1 MLQSSLEL
9 RHVVAK
15 QMFVAVPLVG
25 LLSSWLRQ
33 LAEIASTLIP
43 QISCPTCIAAGMILD
58 LRRDVK
64 RSSRP

>member
-9 RHVVAK
+9 RHVAAK

-43 QISCPTCIAAGMILD
+43 QISCPACIAAGMILD